1 MKKIEININ
10 IVRIVCLIF
19 VVTGIA
25 TAAEMNNNMNVYV
38 GTYTKGTDS
47 EGIYRFSFD
56 LETGKAGEVKAA
68 AEIQD
73 PSFLAVHPNLK
84 YLYAVSETAFFKG
97 KKTGSVS
104 AFSVDKES
112 GNLTLLNQQS
122 SGGAGP
128 CQLIVDSAGKNV
140 LLANYTAGSFE
151 VLPLLSDGSLGE
163 PSCLLQQKDPAP
175 GVELKTSHCHSINL
189 DLAERYAIVADL
201 GLDRVFFYR
210 FDSGKGQLSPNEP
223 ASLFIEEKAGPR
235 HFAWHP
241 SGRFGYIINELNSTI
256 TLLLWD
262 GGKGTLSKSQTL
274 STIPLGFTGKNYC
287 SEVQVHPSGKFL
299 YGSNRGH
306 DSIAIF
312 AIEAETG
319 RLTAL
324 GQEATQ
330 GEYPRNFCIEP
341 TGQFLLAAN
350 QNSDNI
356 VIFRID
362 KNTGL
367 LKATGQKV
375 EVLSPVCI
383 KFLPGR

>member
-1 MKKIEININ
+1 MQINIA
-10 IVRIVCLIF
+10 RIVCLIF
-19 VVTGIA
+19 VFTGITA
-25 TAAEMNNNMNVYV
+25 AAEMSNNMNVYV
-38 GTYTKGTDS
+38 GTYTKGTES
-47 EGIYRFSFD
+47 EGIYRFSLN
-56 LETGKAGEVKAA
+56 LETGRAGEVEAA

-73 PSFLAVHPNLK
+73 PSFLAVHPNQR
-84 YLYAVSETAFFKG
+84 YLYAVSETAYFKG

-104 AFSVDKES
+104 AFAVEKES
-112 GNLTLLNQQS
+112 GKLILLNQQS

-140 LLANYTAGSFE
+140 LLANYTTGSIE
-151 VLPLLSDGSLGE
+151 VLPILSEGCLGE
-163 PSCLLQQKDPAP
+163 PSCLIQHKDPEL
-175 GVELKTSHCHSINL
+175 GVEQKTAHFHSVNL
-189 DLAERYAIVADL
+189 DSTESYAFVADL

-210 FDSGKGQLSPNEP
+210 FDAAKGLLTPNEP
-223 ASLFIEEKAGPR
+223 ASLFIGQKAGPR

-256 TLLLWD
+256 TLVTLD
-262 GGKGTLSKSQTL
+262 AVKGVLNIKQTL
-274 STIPLGFTGKNYC
+274 SSLPAGFKENNYC
-287 SEVQVHPSGKFL
+287 AEVQVHPSGKFL

-319 RLTAL
+319 LLTAL
-324 GQEATQ
+324 GYEATQ
-330 GEYPRNFCIEP
+330 GKYPRNFSIDP
-341 TGQFLLAAN
+341 TGKYLLAAN

-356 VIFRID
+356 VIFKID